1 MLLFAMA
8 ESRAVSQKTW
18 VILNNLY
25 KGAISFEVSAS
36 GPCLSQ
42 PLMEEWGVRDAVLS
56 RLVWD
61 AKGCLT
67 PQSAEQFNLKYWY
80 RPQAQLLTLL
90 FPTDAISPQQNGVS
104 TSRWDDGIN
113 ALFINYRLDADN
125 SQAQYDW
132 ERSGTDATL
141 SLDNGLNVGP
151 GVCVIKTP
159 SGVKKRDNTVR
170 TPMRCRSGAA
180 SRRCVRV

>member
-1 MLLFAMA
+1 MT
-8 ESRAVSQKTW
+8 R
-18 VILNNLY
+18 
-25 KGAISFEVSAS
+25 
-36 GPCLSQ
+36 CL
-42 PLMEEWGVRDAVLS
+42 R
-56 RLVWD
+56 VWSD

-90 FPTDAISPQQNGVS
+90 FPSDAISPQQNGVS

-125 SQAQYDW
+125 SRAQYDW

-141 SLDNGLNVGP
+141 SRTTALMWAP

-159 SGVKKRDNTVR
+159 SGVKRGTTRFVHQCDVALAQHHAAVR
-170 TPMRCRSGAA
+170 A
-180 SRRCVRV
+180 